1 MKISKVSEVFSGKP
15 QNACNKCYDDK
26 KCKGVYMSMPVFLDN
41 GKDKPMTYLCHKAIC
56 PLCGDIKFYDNGR
69 NLTAGIY
76 RLAGNQP
83 DFNLQFWKEL
93 KGVDIQAFIRL
104 MLAEPRRQYYNWD
117 ELPKAQGVGHR
128 AEFYEPK
135 H

>member
-15 QNACNKCYDDK
+15 QNACNKCYDEK
-26 KCKGVYMSMPVFLDN
+26 HSVYMSMPVFLDN

-56 PLCGDIKFYDNGR
+56 PLCGDIKFYDNGG
-69 NLTAGIY
+69 NMTAGIY
-76 RLAGNQP
+76 RLAGSKP

-93 KGVDIQAFIRL
+93 KGVDINGFIRL
-104 MLAEPRRQYYNWD
+104 MLDEPKRQYYTPD
-117 ELPKAQGVGHR
+117 ELPREIFGHR

>member
-1 MKISKVSEVFSGKP
+1 MKISKVSEVFSSKP

-26 KCKGVYMSMPVFLDN
+26 KSKGVYMSMPVFLDN
-41 GKDKPMTYLCHKAIC
+41 GKDKPMTYLCDKAIC
-56 PLCGDIKFYDNGR
+56 PLCGDVKFYEKGG

-76 RLAGNQP
+76 RFAGSKP

-93 KGVDIQAFIRL
+93 KGVDKQAFIRL
-104 MLAEPRRQYYNWD
+104 MLEEPRRQYYNWD
-117 ELPKAQGVGHR
+117 ELPKAQVVGHR